1 VPVVR
6 QEEVQAILARVRERM
21 GVAAPAPLPVETF
34 KGLPLPDA
42 IW

>member
-1 VPVVR
+1 
-6 QEEVQAILARVRERM
+6 M
-21 GVAAPAPLPVETF
+21 GVSAPAPLPVETF